1 MLKAA
6 SGNKHFMKIDVILP
20 AGGRISGAFAAAA
33 GAEIKALIA
42 FNGQPIL
49 ERALTAL
56 RATGRMQRA
65 VVIGPPE
72 LAAHPAAQ
80 MADAVLPEADSG
92 IANIMRGL
100 DWLHQSDA
108 RRHAERVLV
117 VTTDLPFLTPEAI
130 NGFLDACPPDAVI
143 SVPIMT
149 QEEVESRFPALG
161 GEYIKL
167 RDGQWTM
174 GCMFL
179 VNPIAVLRNR
189 EHLER
194 VYEARKSALAMLRL
208 LGPLFITRF
217 LCRQATVGHVQ
228 RRCEQILGYPGAAV
242 LHCAPELAYDIDL
255 PEEYE
260 YAVRWLAQ
268 SQTGA

>member
-1 MLKAA
+1 MQV
-6 SGNKHFMKIDVILP
+6 DVILP
-20 AGGRISGAFAAAA
+20 AGGRISNAFAAAA
-33 GAEIKALIA
+33 GEEIKALIP

-49 ERALTAL
+49 ERTLNAL
-56 RATGRMQRA
+56 RAGGRMQRA

-72 LAAHPAAQ
+72 LAGHPAAQ
-80 MADAVLPEADSG
+80 MADVVLPEAASG

-100 DWLHQSDA
+100 EWLQQSDNGH
-108 RRHAERVLV
+108 HAERVLV
-117 VTTDLPFLTPEAI
+117 VTTDLPFLTPAAI
-130 NGFLDACPPDAVI
+130 NGFMDACPPDAVI

-149 QEEVESRFPALG
+149 KEEVETRFPTLG

-174 GCMFL
+174 GCVFL
-179 VNPIAVLRNR
+179 VNPVAVLRNR

-194 VYEARKSALAMLRL
+194 VYNARKSAAAMIRL
-208 LGPLFITRF
+208 LGPQFIIRF
-217 LCRQATVGHVQ
+217 LCRQATVGDVQ

-255 PEEYE
+255 PAEYE

-268 SQTGA
+268 NHDGEAKTEEPRA